1 MTIRTQ
7 FVRSAIVAAA
17 AVGLSQ
23 SPSVNAEPVKL
34 AGAHPFKPAAAVNGW
49 KMTPVALAGVAQG
62 HSGRVASAMSRL
74 DLSKLTM
81 ADFGD
86 VEQSR

>member
-1 MTIRTQ
+1 L
-7 FVRSAIVAAA
+7 VLSAIVAVAVAA
-17 AVGLSQ
+17 GLSQ
-23 SPSVNAEPVKL
+23 SPPADAEPLKL
-34 AGAHPFKPAAAVNGW
+34 AGAHPFKRAAAVNGW
-49 KMTPVALAGVAQG
+49 KMTPVVLAGATKG
-62 HSGRVASAMSRL
+62 DSGRVASAMSRL

>member
-1 MTIRTQ
+1 
-7 FVRSAIVAAA
+7 VSAIVAAA
-17 AVGLSQ
+17 AAGLSQ
-23 SPSVNAEPVKL
+23 SPSVNAEPLKL
-34 AGAHPFKPAAAVNGW
+34 AGAHPLKSGAVNGW
-49 KMTPVALAGVAQG
+49 KMTPVVLAGVTKGA
-62 HSGRVASAMSRL
+62 SGRVASAMSRL